1 MSFLDKIRSLFVATP
16 AGGGGSAVPAISCE
30 KALSV
35 VHDFL
40 DGELE
45 GVSHAQVKAHFD
57 VCKRCYPHFRPEGRY
72 RQVIRRSGPK
82 EQAPAG
88 LKVKLMELLAEADA

>member
-16 AGGGGSAVPAISCE
+16 AGGGGSAVPAISCDE
-30 KALSV
+30 VLSV
-35 VHDFL
+35 VNDFL

-45 GVSHAQVKAHFD
+45 GVSHTQVKAHFD
-57 VCKRCYPHFRPEGRY
+57 VCKRCYLHLRPEERY
-72 RQVIRRSGPK
+72 RQAIRRARSK

-88 LKVKLMELLAEADA
+88 LKVKLMKLLAKADA